1 MDHLIVRM
9 YCSAYVKYPG
19 GDTRTYWATDRSYP
33 YNGGCR
39 RDMVE
44 IDLGDGN
51 VGMGQLISFVHL
63 DHLTGSGTRHSARVV
78 LIRWLS
84 PSCRSETRDD
94 KSRPLCSYP
103 LSSNHCLWK
112 WSDAGSN
119 RQCFTLR
126 GFRRRVDRQ
135 KMWSHVVS
143 NRRTEFISKEKRAR
157 YDVIKYDSILCHANI
172 APDPST
178 GELLQTI
185 QMI

>member
-1 MDHLIVRM
+1 MTTYMNVRKNM
-9 YCSAYVKYPG
+9 NM
-19 GDTRTYWATDRSYP
+19 RTES
-33 YNGGCR
+33 
-39 RDMVE
+39 
-44 IDLGDGN
+44 
-51 VGMGQLISFVHL
+51 
-63 DHLTGSGTRHSARVV
+63 
-78 LIRWLS
+78 
-84 PSCRSETRDD
+84 
-94 KSRPLCSYP
+94 LCSYP